1 MTTGDRSVPT
11 HTHSTT
17 HGQMPGSRY
26 SRRLHRESW
35 ALRGMVAV
43 SKAPG
48 RACGRGGM
56 GRHGRRTRRRLRLE
70 NAVTR
75 IAGERASTRRQA
87 SATYIYIKDP
97 GESMGGPCGF
107 RIPMTRPVC
116 ARGAP
121 KRRPSMH
128 GANPFQTSESRH
140 QDYGSAPKIPRGQ
153 KTIFGTQ
160 RFAPSN

>member
-26 SRRLHRESW
+26 SRRLHRG
-35 ALRGMVAV
+35 GMVAG

-56 GRHGRRTRRRLRLE
+56 GRRGRRTRRRLRLE

-97 GESMGGPCGF
+97 GGSMGGPCGF

-116 ARGAP
+116 AWGAP

-128 GANPFQTSESRH
+128 GANSRSVR
-140 QDYGSAPKIPRGQ
+140 QAFFVFGFCLAGYWICRSLPRNYCCLWADNLIG
-153 KTIFGTQ
+153 
-160 RFAPSN
+160 

>member
-35 ALRGMVAV
+35 ALRGMVAE

-75 IAGERASTRRQA
+75 IAGERASTPRCF
-87 SATYIYIKDP
+87 
-97 GESMGGPCGF
+97 GP
-107 RIPMTRPVC
+107 RNHT
-116 ARGAP
+116 
-121 KRRPSMH
+121 PSMQSPAVSRSRH
-128 GANPFQTSESRH
+128 LTVCDGVSVCVPVRLCQTSGASDIATLPWRLLLRHRSHRLSRV
-140 QDYGSAPKIPRGQ
+140 QALQNVARDPLLP
-153 KTIFGTQ
+153 
-160 RFAPSN
+160 FAMQ